1 MSVCIKAVLHPIR
14 QEGSSMCCMRSTVMV
29 LLALAVT
36 LPLHAQVEK
45 KPWQY
50 TVEERIAL
58 RTDSALARERV
69 RAKARSAQQHSVPEH
84 ERATLA
90 DDIDGKKHPE
100 LFLPHEVFD
109 QFIFMIFTSD
119 QRNGVLRRQG

>member
-45 KPWQY
+45 KPWQF

-58 RTDSALARERV
+58 RTDAALARERV
-69 RAKARSAQQHSVPEH
+69 RRNPRSAQQNSIPER
-84 ERATLA
+84 ERATVA
-90 DDIDGKKHPE
+90 DEFNGKSHPE
-100 LFLPHEVFD
+100 LFLPYEVF
-109 QFIFMIFTSD
+109 QTLIHMSFWTNA
-119 QRNGVLRRQG
+119 RAGVLNRS